1 MVHIWGLHIAD
12 IAIIIIFL
20 LVMLWMG
27 KIAARKMRGTGE
39 DFYLAGRNLG
49 KFYQFFLNFGCSTN
63 ADQAVAVSREIYRQG
78 IGGMWIQYLVLF
90 LTPFYWFSTYFFRRV
105 RLTTIGDFFEER
117 FKSKSLAASF
127 AVFILLVSL
136 LGVGISYMVATKTMV
151 AMTPKPVEKCTAEE
165 RLSIEQF
172 EEYQGFKS
180 RLDQGLSQQEKARY
194 EELNEKN
201 KKGELHSFV
210 SYINPLLFYFIF
222 SVIVAIYTMMGGFRA
237 AVFTDTVQG
246 FLIIIFSVLLIPLG
260 LSKIGGFS
268 GLHASVADYMFELF
282 GSVTIGE
289 YAWYTIAAMVLS
301 NLASIIAVA
310 PGMQTAGSAKD
321 EMTARFGMIT
331 GMFFKRFLMIFWAL
345 AGLLAIGLYAGRL
358 HDPDLIWGFMAKDL
372 LFPGGIGLMLVGILA
387 ANMSTQSASAV
398 SYSALFIRNLYQP
411 LKPNKPET
419 HYLAIGRMAIAAM
432 LLAGIGIALFINNLL
447 VLFQYA
453 ISIPAIFGASIWL
466 GFVWRRLT
474 KSAVFI
480 QVVICLIIYA
490 VIPNL
495 FPSLSWTKYHQAL
508 LLETRARTVTITTKA
523 LTDDVKEGRAERIG
537 QLIKKKHIV
546 EPTGVFFEK
555 VARINPSDPASA
567 KMGLGRFHAETWV
580 LSCFGI
586 DFSKFSKSQ
595 LVATRFLFDAAFPFL
610 LLFVLSFVTKPVPKP
625 DLDRFF
631 ARMHTPVQ
639 KTEEEERKALEESYR
654 NPKRFEKDKLFPG
667 TNWEI
672 LKPTRM
678 DFLGFGGSWILVGII
693 ILLLW
698 LMVSIK

>member
-1 MVHIWGLHIAD
+1 MQVWGLHIAD
-12 IAIIIIFL
+12 MAIIIIFL
-20 LVMLWMG
+20 LAMVWMG
-27 KIAARKMRGTGE
+27 KIAARKMKGTGE
-39 DFYLAGRNLG
+39 DFFLAGRKLG

-105 RLTTIGDFFEER
+105 RLTTIGDFFTER
-117 FKSKSLAASF
+117 FKSKSLGASF
-127 AVFILLVSL
+127 AVFILGVSL
-136 LGVGISYMVATKTMV
+136 LGVGISYMVAAKTMV
-151 AMTPKPVEKCTAEE
+151 AMTPKPVEKCTPEE

-172 EEYQGFKS
+172 EEYQALKS
-180 RLDQGLSQQEKARY
+180 RLDHGLSQQENARY

-210 SYINPLLFYFIF
+210 SYTNPLLFYVIF
-222 SVIVAIYTMMGGFRA
+222 SVIVAIYTVMGGFRA
-237 AVFTDTVQG
+237 AALTDTVQG
-246 FLIIIFSVLLIPLG
+246 FLIVIFSILLIPLG

-268 GLHASVADYMFELF
+268 GLHASVSDYMFELF

-289 YAWYTIAAMVLS
+289 YAWYTIVAMVLS
-301 NLASIIAVA
+301 NLTSIIAVA

-358 HDPDLIWGFMAKDL
+358 HDPDLIWGFMTKDL
-372 LFPGGIGLMLVGILA
+372 LFPGGVGLMLVGILA

-398 SYSALFIRNLYQP
+398 SYSALFIKNLYQP
-411 LKPNKPET
+411 FKTNKSET
-419 HYLAIGRMAIAAM
+419 HYLLIGRIAVVIM

-490 VIPNL
+490 IIPNL
-495 FPSLSWTKYHQAL
+495 FQTLSWTKYHQSY

-523 LTDDVKEGRAERIG
+523 LTEDVKEGRAERVG
-537 QLIKKKHIV
+537 QPIKKQHIV
-546 EPTGVFFEK
+546 EPAGVFFEK

-567 KMGLGRFHAETWV
+567 KMGLGRFHAEIWV
-580 LSCFGI
+580 LSWFGI

-595 LVATRFLFDAAFPFL
+595 LVAVRFLFDAVFPFL
-610 LLFVLSFVTKPVPKP
+610 LLFILSFITRPAPKP
-625 DLDRFF
+625 YLDRFF
-631 ARMHTPVQ
+631 AKMHTPVQ
-639 KTEEEERKALEESYR
+639 KTEEEEREALEESYR
-654 NPKRFEKDKLFPG
+654 NPRRFEKEKLFPG
-667 TNWEI
+667 SNWEI

-678 DFLGFGGSWILVGII
+678 DFLGFGGSWLLVGVI